1 MKTTKLDKSG
11 MFEPLTVRS
20 NEIEFTLPPEA
31 VNVRSN
37 GVEFLANQELPVWS
51 ELTIDLKSPRNNETI
66 HCNGIVVGSSGS
78 RHSGFVISILFVGLD
93 PEAQSQLESLA
104 RVHCMSQ

>member
-51 ELTIDLKSPRNNETI
+51 ELTIDLKSP
-66 HCNGIVVGSSGS
+66 SSK
-78 RHSGFVISILFVGLD
+78 
-93 PEAQSQLESLA
+93 
-104 RVHCMSQ
+104 

>member
-37 GVEFLANQELPVWS
+37 DVEFLANQELPVWS
-51 ELTIDLKSPRNNETI
+51 ELTIDLKSPSSNEPI

-93 PEAQSQLESLA
+93 PEAQSQVESLA

>member
-11 MFEPLTVRS
+11 VFEPLTVRS
-20 NEIEFTLPPEA
+20 NEIEFNLPPEA

-37 GVEFLANQELPVWS
+37 GVEFLAKQELPVWS
-51 ELTIDLKSPRNNETI
+51 ELTIDLKSPSSNEPI
-66 HCNGIVVGSSGS
+66 HCNGIVVESSGS

-93 PEAQSQLESLA
+93 PEAQSQVETVA
-104 RVHCMSQ
+104 RVQCMSQ